1 MTVAL
6 LYYYNINLDN
16 IIQEH
21 NVQKKFRDHHNKKS
35 QNQAIC

>member
-6 LYYYNINLDN
+6 LYYYNINLHN
-16 IIQEH
+16 IIQDH
-21 NVQKKFRDHHNKKS
+21 NVQKKFRGPHNQKS